1 MYPGANSFAS
11 PAKRKHSRSSSLA
24 TLGSSCGGSDRNA
37 EFSQGADPFGDS
49 FGDDKADVLHREFA
63 RVNSPNSLGGL
74 VENLEECKTTE
85 PPPRRGEAP
94 VAKVPEMQ
102 ERSGRPISLM
112 ARPPGS
118 AGATN
123 TGIDLMDMELDDEM
137 ERHT

>member
-1 MYPGANSFAS
+1 MYPVANSFAS

-37 EFSQGADPFGDS
+37 DFSQGADPFGDS
-49 FGDDKADVLHREFA
+49 FGNDKVDVSHREFA
-63 RVNSPNSLGGL
+63 RANSPNSLGGL

-85 PPPRRGEAP
+85 LSPQHGEAP
-94 VAKVPEMQ
+94 MTKVPEMQ

-118 AGATN
+118 AGATKPS
-123 TGIDLMDMELDDEM
+123 IDLMDMDLDDEM

>member
-24 TLGSSCGGSDRNA
+24 TLGSSCGGSDRNVG
-37 EFSQGADPFGDS
+37 FSQGADPFGDS
-49 FGDDKADVLHREFA
+49 FGNDKGDISHREFA
-63 RVNSPNSLGGL
+63 RANSPNSLGGL
-74 VENLEECKTTE
+74 VENLEDCKTRE
-85 PPPRRGEAP
+85 LSPQRGEAP
-94 VAKVPEMQ
+94 TAKVPEMQ

-123 TGIDLMDMELDDEM
+123 PGLDLMDMELDDEM
-137 ERHT
+137 GRHT